1 MTKNKIFLFDISK
14 VFTIITVFPKFDLP
28 KMSTSEVMGI

>member
-1 MTKNKIFLFDISK
+1 MTKNVYFLFDISK
-14 VFTIITVFPKFDLP
+14 VFIIITAIRKFDLP

>member
-1 MTKNKIFLFDISK
+1 MTKKNLFLFDISK
-14 VFTIITVFPKFDLP
+14 VFIINTVIPKFELP